1 MIEDK
6 NFSDWFYQTTDNED
20 KPVVGFDK
28 LMSNHLSQAE
38 SWMQAAYRAGY
49 KKAKEETTTESK
61 EPFYVDVE
69 EVSEHEDGSATYS
82 FIMDYEQLKKDME
95 AGTQG
100 DWWDDPRSTEIIVT
114 LGPHTKYVVADVEDI
129 DDARRIARV
138 PQLER
143 IALAGRLFA
152 DIVEDFC
159 QTSDGSSQ
167 HLIDALNNYR
177 EATK

>member
-49 KKAKEETTTESK
+49 NKAKEETTTESK
-61 EPFYVDVE
+61 EPFYIGVE

-82 FIMDYEQLKKDME
+82 FMMDDVAAK
-95 AGTQG
+95 
-100 DWWDDPRSTEIIVT
+100 EIT
-114 LGPHTKYVVADVEDI
+114 NLGLQFILYCGAAKVDI
-129 DDARRIARV
+129 
-138 PQLER
+138 Q
-143 IALAGRLFA
+143 
-152 DIVEDFC
+152 
-159 QTSDGSSQ
+159 
-167 HLIDALNNYR
+167 DALDWIISQKK
-177 EATK
+177 EEE